1 MASERPGHPILG
13 TLVLCASICVAVVVE
28 GGPIAT
34 LLFPSAFVLVGG
46 SILGAVLMS
55 CGLRASLA
63 ELWAL
68 LRGVEG
74 DYAALRRALGVV
86 VVVGP
91 LSGGVGTVLGMVHVM
106 VNLSDPAQLGLGMAL
121 SFTALLYGLLF
132 AMIAHGLEVLA
143 ERRSAQAPESASP
156 TPEPVGH
163 PVLGSLVVLLAIF
176 GIHLAEG
183 GYMAQVMHSGAFLLV
198 GGATLGGVLMSGG
211 LRESLRQL
219 GGVLGRQSVDDLTAL
234 RRTLGVVIVTAPLA
248 GAVGTVLGMIQVMAN
263 LSDPTKLGA
272 GVALAFIAMIYGGVI
287 AILAF
292 ALDALASR
300 RTAGAALNRS
310 ATVQASLFAML
321 SFFIT
326 LALFMTV
333 LYAVNLSDVG

>member
-1 MASERPGHPILG
+1 MASERPGHPIVG
-13 TLVLCASICVAVVVE
+13 TVVLCASIFGAFVVE
-28 GGPIAT
+28 DGPIET
-34 LLFPSAFVLVGG
+34 LLFPSALALVGG
-46 SILGAVLMS
+46 SILGAVLMG
-55 CGLRASLA
+55 CGLRASLT

-68 LRGVEG
+68 LRGVGG
-74 DYAALRRALGVV
+74 DFTTLRRTLGVV
-86 VVVGP
+86 IVVGP
-91 LSGGVGTVLGMVHVM
+91 LVGSLGTVLGMVHVM
-106 VNLSDPAQLGLGMAL
+106 SNLSDPTKLGLGMAVA
-121 SFTALLYGLLF
+121 FIALFYGLLS
-132 AMIAHGLEVLA
+132 AMIAHGLDVLA
-143 ERRSAQAPESASP
+143 ARRSAQAPESASP
-156 TPEPVGH
+156 TPESVGH

-198 GGATLGGVLMSGG
+198 GGATLGAVLMSGG

-219 GGVLGRQSVDDLTAL
+219 GALLGRQSMDDVTAL

-248 GAVGTVLGMIQVMAN
+248 GTLGTVLGMIQVMTH
-263 LSDPTKLGA
+263 LSDPAKLGA

-300 RTAGAALNRS
+300 RTAGEPPNRS
-310 ATVQASLFAML
+310 ASTQASLFSML
-321 SFFIT
+321 SFFIA

-333 LYAVNLSDVG
+333 LYAVNLSDAG